1 MEEIKQDIL
10 ELQNLIAQGSRIKVK
25 TVLMNELK
33 RAEGELKSLE
43 KELAEKE
50 ASLLKASEKTTVAP
64 SKISSENIFNIEAI
78 KNYSWD
84 QEGDIVS
91 IYINLK
97 DVGNLGRESIKLT
110 VEEQSLDLVVSGYQ
124 NKNWRLVIP
133 KLHTKVKKA
142 DCTFTLKPNYV
153 IVKLKKNTL
162 GSWTSLK
169 EEKKFN
175 PVKNVK
181 EGKEDPQKGLMD
193 MMKRMYDEGDDE
205 MKRTIGEA
213 WTKAADEK
221 KNNKA

>member
-1 MEEIKQDIL
+1 MEEIRQDIL
-10 ELQNLIAQGSRIKVK
+10 EIQNLLTQATRIRVK
-25 TVLMNELK
+25 TLLMNELE
-33 RAEGELKSLE
+33 RAEKQLKALE
-43 KELAEKE
+43 KAQAEAE
-50 ASLLKASEKTTVAP
+50 AAKVKKSETNPP
-64 SKISSENIFNIEAI
+64 SQTKVSSDSVFNTEAI

-84 QEGDIVS
+84 QETDIVS

-97 DVGNLGRESIKLT
+97 DVGALGRDAVKLV
-110 VEEQSLDLVVSGYQ
+110 VEDQSLDLVISEYQ
-124 NKNWRLVIP
+124 GKNWRLIIP

-142 DCTFTLKPNYV
+142 ECSFTLKPNYV
-153 IVKLKKNTL
+153 IVKLRKGSM

-175 PVKNVK
+175 PVKNIK

-193 MMKRMYDEGDDE
+193 MMKRMYDEGDDQ

-221 KNNKA
+221 KNNNK